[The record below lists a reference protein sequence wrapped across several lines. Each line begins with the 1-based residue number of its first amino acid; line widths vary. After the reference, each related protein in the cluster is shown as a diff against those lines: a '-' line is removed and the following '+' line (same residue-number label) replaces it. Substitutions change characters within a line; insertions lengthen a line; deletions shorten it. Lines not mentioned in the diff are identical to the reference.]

1 MSVTLTTIETLTR
14 YLLDETAKTQVPG
27 DIFTYTSSNI
37 FTLTESNPVAV
48 SDVLVN
54 DTSSGVSYS
63 FNSSRNKVTIT
74 STLTS
79 GDTIEIQYTY
89 YPNYSSTEI
98 ANYIRSSIVHLSVNG
113 YYTFEIGSNS
123 TIYPEPDENE
133 KNLIALITAILI
145 EPNNKTY
152 RLPDITVQVPNSLSK
167 DDIIRKAISVFKLSG
182 GGASNG
188 GVWVLA

>member
-27 DIFTYTSSNI
+27 DIFTYGASSI
-37 FTLTESNPVAV
+37 FTLTETNAISV

-54 DTSSGVSYS
+54 DESSGVAYTY
-63 FNSSRNKVTIT
+63 NSSTNKATIT
-74 STLTS
+74 SSLTS
-79 GDTIEIQYTY
+79 GDTIEIQYSY
-89 YPNYSSTEI
+89 YPNYSSNEI
-98 ANYIRSSIVHLSVNG
+98 QNYVRASIVHLSVNG
-113 YYTFEIGSNS
+113 YYTFEIGSDS
-123 TIYPEPDENE
+123 VVYPEPDENE

-152 RLPDITVQVPNSLSK
+152 RLPDITVQVPNPLSK
-167 DDIIRKAISVFKLSG
+167 DDMIRKAISVFKLGSF
-182 GGASNG
+182 GASG

>member
-27 DIFTYTSSNI
+27 DIFTYGASNI
-37 FTLTESNPVAV
+37 FTLTETNAISV

-54 DTSSGVSYS
+54 DESSGVAYTY
-63 FNSSRNKVTIT
+63 NSSTNKATIT
-74 STLTS
+74 SSLTS
-79 GDTIEIQYTY
+79 GDTIEIQYSY
-89 YPNYSSTEI
+89 YPNYSSNEI
-98 ANYIRSSIVHLSVNG
+98 QNYVRASIVHLSVNG
-113 YYTFEIGSNS
+113 YYTFEIGSDS
-123 TIYPEPDENE
+123 VVYPEPDENE

-152 RLPDITVQVPNSLSK
+152 RLPDITVQVPNPLSK
-167 DDIIRKAISVFKLSG
+167 DDMIRKAISVFKLGSF
-182 GGASNG
+182 GASG